1 MRSAVIIW
9 NPKSAA
15 HRRRDRAAEL
25 REVREGLARAGVA
38 AELWET
44 TGPGMAGALARRAV
58 DEGASLVVANGGD
71 GTFNEVLQGMVGT
84 ETPLA
89 LWPAGTANVLAVEL
103 GLPTA
108 PDAIVETVRAG
119 VERRISVGRAGE
131 RYFFLMAG
139 IGLDASIVRGV
150 SPALKAR
157 VGEGAYWL
165 SGIKHYVAW
174 RPETFRLTIDGVDY
188 DGAFAA
194 IGNATSYGG
203 GFRLT
208 PRASLDEAL
217 LDVCIF
223 PTRRFAAS
231 YTRDLVAVILGD
243 PTRFGD
249 VTYIKAHDL
258 TATGALD
265 NQPWVQVDGEILGQ
279 LPMRFEAVPDAITIL
294 VPPA

>member
-25 REVREGLARAGVA
+25 REVQAGLAGIGVEV
-38 AELWET
+38 ELWET
-44 TGPGMAGALARRAV
+44 TGPGMAGSLARRAV
-58 DEGASLVVANGGD
+58 DAGAALVVASGGD

-84 ETPLA
+84 RTPLA

-103 GLPTA
+103 GLSTA
-108 PDAIVETVRAG
+108 PEAIVETVRAG
-119 VERRISVGRAGE
+119 VERRISVGLAGD

-165 SGIKHYVAW
+165 SGLRHYVAW
-174 RPETFRLTIDGVDY
+174 RPEPFRLTIEGVDY

-194 IGNATSYGG
+194 IGNATRYGG
-203 GFRLT
+203 GFSLT

-223 PTRRFAAS
+223 PTRRFAPL
-231 YTRDLVAVILGD
+231 YTRDLLAVILGD

-249 VTYIKAHDL
+249 VIYLKAPSL
-258 TATGALD
+258 TATGSPG

-294 VPPA
+294 VPQG